1 MRWGKT
7 TALVAAGALALS
19 ALAACGSGGDAKVP
33 SDPSKVSGTV
43 TMWIYPINQNIENTW
58 WKSKVAA
65 FKKKYSKVDVKV
77 VVQPWANRD
86 EQLTTAI
93 AGGKG
98 PDVVYLIPDQVP
110 QYANTGALADV
121 SDVVAKDKADFR
133 SNALDAMSYQ
143 DKLYGVPMLMSVTTT
158 LANKTLLKKAGIAA
172 PPTTWDEALAD
183 GAKLKAKG
191 LYLTDYV
198 ASPDA
203 TLNQTFYPFLWQ
215 AGGDVLSK
223 DGKKA
228 AFNSPAGVKALTFVK
243 TLVDKGYVPKDSL
256 TVTPKPDQSVLC
268 TDKAAMGFASAT
280 AELTICPGYKATDW
294 QAAPPLKETTS
305 VDYGT
310 VGGLSV
316 LSGSKNA
323 AAAKAWVQ
331 WISSPTQLKAF
342 DVDHGYSSPRS
353 SQGNL
358 LADQPLVGDTEKY
371 LGDMKTGVTN
381 AAAPRQLMD
390 VIKPHLQAAL
400 LGKVSVKQ
408 ALADAEKDANEQ
420 LARG

>member
-65 FKKKYSKVDVKV
+65 FKKKYAKVNVNV

-133 SNALDAMSYQ
+133 PNALSAMTYQ

-158 LANKTLLKKAGIAA
+158 IANKNLLKKAGIAA
-172 PPTTWDEALAD
+172 PPATWDEALAD
-183 GAKLKAKG
+183 GAKLKKKG

-198 ASPDA
+198 ATPDA

-228 AFNSPAGVKALTFVK
+228 AFNSPAGVKALTFLK

-268 TDKAAMGFASAT
+268 TSKAAMGFATST
-280 AELTICPGYKATDW
+280 AELSVCPGFKATDW
-294 QAAPPLKETTS
+294 QTASPLKETTS
-305 VDYGT
+305 VGYGT

-331 WISSPTQLKAF
+331 WISAPAQLKAF
-342 DVDHGYSSPRS
+342 DVDHVYSSPRVS
-353 SQGNL
+353 AGSL
-358 LADQPLVGDTEKY
+358 LSGQPLMGDTEKY

-381 AAAPRQLMD
+381 ASAPRQLMD

-408 ALADAEKDANEQ
+408 ALADAEKDANQQ

>member
-1 MRWGKT
+1 MRVRAIAT
-7 TALVAAGALALS
+7 LVVAGLLAATV
-19 ALAACGSGGDAKVP
+19 AACGSGGDATVP

-43 TMWIYPINQNIENTW
+43 TMWIYPINEKIENTW
-58 WKSKVAA
+58 WKSKVRA
-65 FKKKYSKVDVKV
+65 FEKKYSKVDVTV

-110 QYANTGALADV
+110 QYANTGALADM
-121 SDVVAKDKADFR
+121 SDVIAKGSGDFR
-133 SNALDAMSYQ
+133 KNALAAMTYQ
-143 DKLYGVPMLMSVTTT
+143 DTLYGVPVLMSVTTT
-158 LANKTLLKKAGIAA
+158 VANKKVLAKAGIDA
-172 PPTTWDEALAD
+172 PPATWDEALAD
-183 GAKLKAKG
+183 GAKLKKKG

-198 ASPDA
+198 ATPDA
-203 TLNQTFYPFLWQ
+203 TLNQTFYPLLWQ
-215 AGGDVLSK
+215 AGGDVLSP
-223 DGKKA
+223 DGKRA

-268 TDKAAMGFASAT
+268 TDRAAMGFTSST
-280 AELTICPGYKATDW
+280 AELTICPGYRASDW
-294 QAAPPLKETTS
+294 TVAAPLKETKS
-305 VDYGT
+305 VSYGT

-323 AAAKAWVQ
+323 AAAKAWVR
-331 WISSPTQLKAF
+331 WVSSPAQLKSF
-342 DVDHGYSSPRS
+342 DLDHGYSSPRT
-353 SQGNL
+353 SQGSL
-358 LADQPLVGDTEKY
+358 QSDQPLVGDSEKY
-371 LGDMKTGVTN
+371 LGIMKTGVTN

-400 LGKVSVKQ
+400 LGKVSVKR
-408 ALADAEKDANEQ
+408 ALSDAEKDANKQ

>member
-1 MRWGKT
+1 MRVRAMAA
-7 TALVAAGALALS
+7 ALVAGVLAVTAS
-19 ALAACGSGGDAKVP
+19 ACGSGSDAKVP

-43 TMWIYPINQNIENTW
+43 TMWIYPINEKIENTW
-58 WKSKVAA
+58 WKSRVAA
-65 FKKKYSKVDVKV
+65 FEKKYSKVNVKV

-133 SNALDAMSYQ
+133 QNALDAMTYQ
-143 DKLYGVPMLMSVTTT
+143 GKLYGVPMLMSVTTT
-158 LANKTLLKKAGIAA
+158 VANKKVLAKAGIDA
-172 PPTTWDEALAD
+172 PPATWDEALAD
-183 GAKLKAKG
+183 GAKLKKKG

-198 ASPDA
+198 ATPDA
-203 TLNQTFYPFLWQ
+203 TLNQTFYPLLWQ
-215 AGGDVLSK
+215 AGGSVLSS

-268 TDKAAMGFASAT
+268 TNKAAMGFASST
-280 AELTICPGYKATDW
+280 AEVGICPGYQASDW
-294 QAAPPLKETTS
+294 QVAAPLKETKS
-305 VDYGT
+305 VSYGT

-331 WISSPTQLKAF
+331 WISSASQLKQF
-342 DVDHGYSSPRS
+342 DLDHGYSSPRT

-358 LADQPLVGDTEKY
+358 MADQPLVGDSEKY
-371 LGDMKTGVTN
+371 LGQMKTGVTN

-390 VIKPHLQAAL
+390 VVKPHLQAAL

-408 ALADAEKDANEQ
+408 ALADAEKDANKQ